1 MKTLSIVYYL
11 AALVLILLFMSSALP
26 FLKNLLPGVKLV
38 IVIFPIIFILLT
50 HFSPAEILTAFKL
63 AGRNSRGTPAA
74 YRNAALFFRT
84 MQNLLTL
91 FMLLG
96 IPVIIIW
103 FLATPQSDPPQIANI
118 VRMIVGAFFFPLIF
132 ILFISIPFKSAL
144 QKKLNDLEDRAES
157 RPFPS

>member
-1 MKTLSIVYYL
+1 MKILSIIYYL

-26 FLKNLLPGVKLV
+26 FLKNLLPGVKLA

-50 HFSPAEILTAFKL
+50 HFSPAEILMAFKL
-63 AGRNSRGTPAA
+63 AGRKSRGTPAE
-74 YRNAALFFRT
+74 YRNAALFFKT
-84 MQNLLTL
+84 MQHLLIL

-132 ILFISIPFKSAL
+132 ILFISLPFKSAL
-144 QKKLNDLEDRAES
+144 QKKLNDLEGKSES
-157 RPFPS
+157 RPLSS